1 MSLDQSIK
9 QSSFVYER
17 LQATKQKGREIDS
30 IDILPADDYL
40 IAIVCALPKELLA
53 VRLMY
58 DHSYTVPKVD
68 GTDTNSYSCGIVSG
82 HNVVAACL
90 PSSLY
95 GNTSATDVASQ
106 LKRSFPRVELCIL
119 VGIGGGIPSSLHDI
133 RLGDVVVSDPG
144 IIKYDFE
151 KVMNNGV
158 SHQLGMLQPAP
169 RRLLTSISNLS
180 SNPDLS
186 TEPLQ
191 PYIDSI
197 KTRMP
202 GLCYPGSDKDIL
214 FEAHYQHVEKG
225 SSTNDCTHCNGPIIL
240 RQIRKKTH
248 PVIHYGPIA
257 SGDKLMKNAQVRDQ
271 IGSKHNAL
279 CIEMEGAGIAS
290 VMACLSVRGICD
302 YSDSHKHDVW
312 QEYACASAAAYTK
325 LLLTHTRHFGSGK

>member
-1 MSLDQSIK
+1 MSSDQIIR
-9 QSSFVYER
+9 QSSFVHER
-17 LQATKQKGREIDS
+17 LQTAKQKGRETDP
-30 IDILPADDYL
+30 IDILAANEYL

-53 VRLMY
+53 VRLII
-58 DHSYTVPKVD
+58 DHSYAAPKID
-68 GTDTNSYSCGIVSG
+68 GTDTNHYSCGIISG

-119 VGIGGGIPSSLHDI
+119 VGIGGGIPSTFHDI

-151 KVMNNGV
+151 KVMSNGV
-158 SHQLGMLQPAP
+158 SHQIGMLQPAP

-180 SNPDLS
+180 SNPDIC
-186 TEPLQ
+186 TEPLR
-191 PYIDSI
+191 PYIDFI
-197 KTRMP
+197 MARMP
-202 GLCYPGSDKDIL
+202 ELRYPGSEKDIL
-214 FEAHYQHVEKG
+214 FEANYQHVEKG
-225 SSTNDCTHCNGPIIL
+225 SNTSDCTHCNGPIIL
-240 RQIRKKTH
+240 RQTRKTTH

-257 SGDKLMKNAQVRDQ
+257 SGDKLMKNAQIRDQ

-302 YSDSHKHDVW
+302 YSDSHKHDIW

-325 LLLTHTRHFGSGK
+325 LLLTHTRHFGSGT